1 MIERFKKRWNIK
13 SNFQLVIILIVFSV
27 TGRTALYVRKG
38 AFLLLGINAETS
50 YWIKV
55 PLYILI
61 VVPAYQIL
69 FMIVGTLF
77 GQYKFA
83 LAFEKKM
90 LRRFKFKKK

>member
-1 MIERFKKRWNIK
+1 MLKRFKEKWDIK
-13 SNFQLVIILIVFSV
+13 SNLQLVIILIVFSV

-38 AFLLLGINAETS
+38 VFYLLDM
-50 YWIKV
+50 

-69 FMIVGTLF
+69 FIIIGTLL

-83 LAFEKKM
+83 LASEKKM
-90 LRRFKFKKK
+90 LNRFKLNRK